1 MNVPP
6 RMAMGMGMNPAH
18 NVPFPTAL
26 GPMGL
31 QGQWGASA
39 AAHFGDQIGGLQ
51 MQNLL
56 NAGAGPRLQGGM
68 DAAAGMNMGSGM
80 VDPRVFA
87 VHQQA
92 MMIAKQTYQLAVAQQ
107 AMRDAADEW
116 ERGSAI
122 SGFTSGGRSSVGAPS
137 MLGMGMGMNMPMNMN
152 MGGGGSG
159 SGGNGM
165 GGYPGL
171 AGSFLMPG
179 TGGMWPGGAMP
190 GFPGNPP
197 RTMYGYAASE
207 FGGANSDRSGPGGWA
222 TSSVYG
228 ETFGAPRDRPSRPF
242 RQSQMMQASGG
253 GGGSAPTPAPG
264 NLKRDRDGGRPRT
277 RTAPSGL
284 NPANPA
290 APRASSV
297 GVKKK
302 GEGYGLVGAVT
313 PPSSWKG
320 SL

>member
-1 MNVPP
+1 
-6 RMAMGMGMNPAH
+6 MAMGGGMGMNHAH
-18 NVPFPTAL
+18 DVPFPTV
-26 GPMGL
+26 PHMGL

-39 AAHFGDQIGGLQ
+39 AAPFGNQLGSLS

-56 NAGAGPRLQGGM
+56 SAGVGPRPPSGM
-68 DAAAGMNMGSGM
+68 DAAAGMNMGAGM
-80 VDPRVFA
+80 FDPRVFA

-122 SGFTSGGRSSVGAPS
+122 SGWTGGGRSSVAAPS
-137 MLGMGMGMNMPMNMN
+137 MLGMGVGMNMPMNMN
-152 MGGGGSG
+152 MGSGGGGSG
-159 SGGNGM
+159 GNSM

-171 AGSFLMPG
+171 AGSFLMPNS
-179 TGGMWPGGAMP
+179 GGMWPGGAVP
-190 GFPGNPP
+190 GYPGNVP
-197 RTMYGYAASE
+197 RSMYGYAASE
-207 FGGANSDRSGPGGWA
+207 FAGAGGDRGGWA

-228 ETFGAPRDRPSRPF
+228 EAFGTPRDRSSRAF
-242 RQSQMMQASGG
+242 RQSQVMQAGGSGG
-253 GGGSAPTPAPG
+253 GGAAPTPTSS
-264 NLKRDRDGGRPRT
+264 NLKRDREGGRPRT

-284 NPANPA
+284 NPA
-290 APRASSV
+290 APRASSA

-302 GEGYGLVGAVT
+302 GEGYGLVGAVS

-320 SL
+320 SQQ

>member
-1 MNVPP
+1 MG
-6 RMAMGMGMNPAH
+6 MGMGMGMNPAH

-26 GPMGL
+26 GPMGQ

-39 AAHFGDQIGGLQ
+39 AAPFGDQLGSMS

-56 NAGAGPRLQGGM
+56 NAGAGPRFSGGM
-68 DAAAGMNMGSGM
+68 DASAGMNMGAGM

-116 ERGSAI
+116 ERGSAV
-122 SGFTSGGRSSVGAPS
+122 SGWTGGGRSSAGAPS
-137 MLGMGMGMNMPMNMN
+137 MLGMGMGMNIPMNMN
-152 MGGGGSG
+152 MGGGG
-159 SGGNGM
+159 NGM
-165 GGYPGL
+165 NGYPGL
-171 AGSFLMPG
+171 ANSFLMPG
-179 TGGMWPGGAMP
+179 SGGMWPGGAMP
-190 GFPGNPP
+190 GFPGNSP
-197 RTMYGYAASE
+197 RSMYGYAASE
-207 FGGANSDRSGPGGWA
+207 MGGASSDRGGPGGWA

-228 ETFGAPRDRPSRPF
+228 EAFGAPRDRSSRAF
-242 RQSQMMQASGG
+242 RQSQMQASGG
-253 GGGSAPTPAPG
+253 GGGAGSAPTPPPG
-264 NLKRDRDGGRPRT
+264 NMKRDRDGGRPRT

-284 NPANPA
+284 NPAANPA
-290 APRASSV
+290 APRSSSV

-302 GEGYGLVGAVT
+302 GEGYGLVGTVS

-320 SL
+320 SQ

>member
-1 MNVPP
+1 
-6 RMAMGMGMNPAH
+6 MAMGGGMGMGMGMNHAH
-18 NVPFPTAL
+18 DVPFPSV
-26 GPMGL
+26 PHMGL

-39 AAHFGDQIGGLQ
+39 AAPFGNQLGSLS

-56 NAGAGPRLQGGM
+56 NAGVGPRLPGGM
-68 DAAAGMNMGSGM
+68 DSAAGMNMGAGM
-80 VDPRVFA
+80 FDPRVFA

-92 MMIAKQTYQLAVAQQ
+92 MIIAKQTYQLAVAQQ

-122 SGFTSGGRSSVGAPS
+122 SGWTGGGRSSVAAPS

-152 MGGGGSG
+152 MGGGGGG
-159 SGGNGM
+159 SGGNSM

-171 AGSFLMPG
+171 AGSFLMPNS
-179 TGGMWPGGAMP
+179 GGMWPGGAMP
-190 GFPGNPP
+190 GYPGNAP
-197 RTMYGYAASE
+197 RSTMYGYTASE
-207 FGGANSDRSGPGGWA
+207 FGTGSDRGGPGGWA

-228 ETFGAPRDRPSRPF
+228 EAFGAPRDRPPRAF
-242 RQSQMMQASGG
+242 RQSQVMQAGGSGG
-253 GGGSAPTPAPG
+253 SGTPAPS
-264 NLKRDRDGGRPRT
+264 NLKRDRESGRPRT

-284 NPANPA
+284 NPA
-290 APRASSV
+290 APRASSA

-302 GEGYGLVGAVT
+302 EEGYGLVGAVS

-320 SL
+320 SQ

>member
-18 NVPFPTAL
+18 NIPFPTAL

-122 SGFTSGGRSSVGAPS
+122 SGFTGGGRSSVGAPS

-159 SGGNGM
+159 SGGNSM

-197 RTMYGYAASE
+197 RPMYGYAASE

-253 GGGSAPTPAPG
+253 GGGGSAPTPAPG

-284 NPANPA
+284 NPA
-290 APRASSV
+290 APRASSA

-302 GEGYGLVGAVT
+302 GEGYGLVGAVS